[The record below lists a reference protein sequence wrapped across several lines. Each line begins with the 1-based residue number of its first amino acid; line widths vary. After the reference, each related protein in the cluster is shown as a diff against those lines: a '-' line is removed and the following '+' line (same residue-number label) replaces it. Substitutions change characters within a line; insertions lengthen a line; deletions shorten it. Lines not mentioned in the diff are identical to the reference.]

1 MYLLIKRLR
10 VSISKRFIYQLLLS
24 GRGKENSLSLS
35 LGGKVEGEGLQHI
48 YNRGKD
54 RGKGQ
59 RDKGGAVSVLKDTP
73 LEKKTPKNR
82 TQGTKKHTPPIKK

>member
-1 MYLLIKRLR
+1 
-10 VSISKRFIYQLLLS
+10 LLS

-35 LGGKVEGEGLQHI
+35 LRGKVEGEGLQHI

-59 RDKGGAVSVLKDTP
+59 RDKGGAGSVFKDTP
-73 LEKKTPKNR
+73 HLEKNAKKSDTGNEKTHPPYQKNIGFY
-82 TQGTKKHTPPIKK
+82 TALLNA